1 MLNQQYIVSKEKV
14 STLLE
19 LIRAKRIAIP
29 EIQRPFVWQTTQV
42 RDLIDSLYRS
52 YPVGYIIIW
61 KNSDARLKNCSD
73 IRAPDVVIDGQQ
85 RITSLHAA
93 LLGEKVLD
101 SNYKK
106 IPIKIAFDPVNEKFE
121 TCTPAIEKNSL
132 WIPDVSVLFNGKKSS
147 LMLFKEYIQNNVD
160 KGLDENIIFNNINSL
175 ACIASCEI
183 GTITLDEG
191 LDIEIVA
198 EIFKRINSKGTPLD
212 QYDFVMSKIASKEAY
227 NGVNIRKT
235 IDYFCHLAKNKDDYT
250 LLQQDTDFSETEDFR
265 KLSWVGNT
273 VLDVYAPSYK
283 DIIRVA
289 FTHKF
294 GRGKLNDLVMLLS
307 GRNFEKK
314 TWEENISKS
323 SFELFHEGVD
333 NVINKTNFERFTM
346 ILQSL
351 GFIDNRLL
359 PALTTVDFAYSLYL
373 YLKSIQKEE
382 VFAEKYVQ
390 KWLIMSILTERYS
403 SSPETRIDEDIRKI
417 REKGIDT
424 CLQEAEQSYLSTN
437 YWDFAL
443 PNSLDTARTSSSLP
457 KLYWAVLCKDK
468 TRGFLSKDRTVYDM
482 IRCRGDIHH
491 LYPKAYLKRNNYKQ
505 VAYNQFAN
513 FIYLETPLNIKIGDK
528 EPAVYLQEI
537 IDHLGKNDMRLSGI
551 TTIEDLK
558 NNLCECD
565 IPEMIL
571 DGTVDNYDEFLKNR
585 RKLMAIHIRKYWERL

>member
-1 MLNQQYIVSKEKV
+1 MSKKQYIVSKEQV
-14 STLLE
+14 RTLLE
-19 LIRAKRIAIP
+19 LIRTKRVAIP

-61 KNSDARLKNCSD
+61 KNSEARLKTATEINT
-73 IRAPDVVIDGQQ
+73 PDVIIDGQQ
-85 RITSLHAA
+85 RITSLQAA
-93 LLGEKVLD
+93 LLGEQVLN

-106 IPIKIAFDPVNEKFE
+106 VPIKISFNPIEEKFE
-121 TCTPAIEKNSL
+121 TCTPAIEKNTL
-132 WIPDVSVLFNGKKSS
+132 WIPDISVLFNGKKNA
-147 LMLFKEYIQNNVD
+147 LVLFREYMQNNDD
-160 KGLDENIIFNNINSL
+160 KVLDEDMVFNNINSL
-175 ACIASCEI
+175 ASISSSEI

-227 NGVNIRKT
+227 NGVNIRKS
-235 IDYFCHLAKNKDDYT
+235 IDYFCHLAKNKDDYP
-250 LLQQDTDFSETEDFR
+250 LLQQDSEFSETDDFK
-265 KLSWVGNT
+265 KLSWVASTN
-273 VLDVYAPSYK
+273 LDVYSPSYK

-314 TWEENISKS
+314 TWEEDISKS
-323 SFELFHEGVD
+323 SFQLFHDGVD

-351 GFIDNRLL
+351 GFIDNSLL
-359 PALTTVDFAYSLYL
+359 PALTTVDFAYGLYL

-403 SSPETRIDEDIRKI
+403 SSPETKIDEDIRKI
-417 REKGIDT
+417 REKGIET
-424 CLQEAEQSYLSTN
+424 CLQEAEQSYLSSN
-437 YWDFAL
+437 YWEYAL
-443 PNSLDTARTSSSLP
+443 PGNLDTARASSSLP

-482 IRCRGDIHH
+482 IRRRGDIHH
-491 LYPKAYLKRNNYKQ
+491 LYPRAYLKRNNYKQ
-505 VAYNQFAN
+505 TAYNQFAN
-513 FIYLETPLNIKIGDK
+513 FVYLETPLNIKIGDK
-528 EPAVYLQEI
+528 EPVVYLQEI
-537 IDHLGKNDMRLSGI
+537 IDHLGTDDMRLSGI
-551 TTIEDLK
+551 TTMEDLK
-558 NNLCECD
+558 NNLKECD

-571 DGTVDNYDEFLKNR
+571 EGTIDNYDEFLKER
-585 RKLMAIHIRKYWERL
+585 RKLMAAHIKRYWESL